1 MERTSESGLIEIA
14 SHEGIVTSRYKD
26 SVGVWTIG
34 VGHTDAAGGVN
45 PANVTREL
53 SIPEVMQIFRED
65 IPKYEA
71 RVRKAFKKPLTRE
84 QFDAAVSFDF
94 NTGGIHKA
102 SWVDKFNAG
111 DVSGARKAF
120 MNWSKPKEII
130 PRRRKERD
138 LFFNGVYSSNGM
150 ANVYPAMNGRVQWS
164 KGKRVNVLDIM
175 IDEHVKEAAQKPE
188 DAPQPVPAPE
198 PAPEPP
204 SAPRG
209 KSGRNTVIGGII
221 AVALAAL
228 AGWLGLG

>member
-1 MERTSESGLIEIA
+1 MQRTSEAGLIEIA

-34 VGHTDAAGGVN
+34 VGHTAAAGGVD
-45 PANVTREL
+45 PVRITREL

-65 IPKYEA
+65 VPKYEA
-71 RVRKAFKKPLTRE
+71 RVRRAFTKPLTKE

-94 NTGGIHKA
+94 NTGGIHRA

-111 DVSGARKAF
+111 NISGARKAF

-138 LFFNGVYSSNGM
+138 LFFNGTYSSGGM
-150 ANVYPAMNGRVQWS
+150 ANVYPAENGRVQWS
-164 KGKRVNVLDIM
+164 KGKRVNVAELL
-175 IDEHVKEAAQKPE
+175 IDSLVDAQRPQ
-188 DAPQPVPAPE
+188 DAPQPVPDPK

-204 SAPRG
+204 SESG
-209 KSGRNTVIGGII
+209 SKSGRNVAIGGAI
-221 AVALAAL
+221 AVALAAI